1 MSFFDSAVL
10 FPDGETHYMEQTD
23 TSLAFSSSLYS
34 LSPELLQGIGRTGKA
49 MPELPL
55 NTAVTL
61 DLPED
66 ERGLEELLQ
75 HLNAEWYTFADY
87 KQEAHTVRTD
97 KHTLESADG
106 VIRMDGNT
114 LDVDYTPQKVAVDFQ
129 YKEKQAT
136 SFNRLFSV
144 QNQFFI
150 IVILAALLLFGGLLT
165 IGYRLYRRK
174 YLNK

>member
-1 MSFFDSAVL
+1 
-10 FPDGETHYMEQTD
+10 
-23 TSLAFSSSLYS
+23 
-34 LSPELLQGIGRTGKA
+34 

-75 HLNAEWYTFADY
+75 NLNAEWYTFADY

-106 VIRMDGNT
+106 VIRLDGNT

-165 IGYRLYRRK
+165 IGYRMYRRK